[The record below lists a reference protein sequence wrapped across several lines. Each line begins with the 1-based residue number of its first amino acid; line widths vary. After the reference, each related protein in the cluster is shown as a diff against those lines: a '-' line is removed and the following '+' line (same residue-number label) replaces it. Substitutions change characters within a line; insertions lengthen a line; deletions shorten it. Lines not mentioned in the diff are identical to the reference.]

1 MIAKVLHTFSVRNYA
16 ELYEMYKNEE
26 LGIVEHRMPDDIP
39 EQVVGDDGTDE
50 ELILN
55 LLAQDPDNI
64 YHVHFEDDS
73 EDGYFVI
80 SYLGFGLNKKFNEMV
95 AEYDFQFGEDGIW
108 EEFKSPVDEEYQDAS
123 VLGAL
128 TIYCDDRVGV
138 KK

>member
-1 MIAKVLHTFSVRNYA
+1 MIANVLHTFSVRTYA
-16 ELYEMYKNEE
+16 ELYEMYKNGE
-26 LGIVEHRMPDDIP
+26 LGLVEQRMPDDIP
-39 EQVVGDDGTDE
+39 EQVAGNDGTDE

-55 LLAQDPDNI
+55 LLAQDPDNL
-64 YHVHFEDDS
+64 YHVHFEDDN

-80 SYLGFGLNKKFNEMV
+80 SYMGFGLNKKFNEIV

-108 EEFKSPVDEEYQDAS
+108 EEFKSPVGEEYQDAS